1 MRFLTDEELDELIT
15 EHVNTG
21 DPMDELIYNAL
32 IELKVLRINYPK
44 RKEKQDD

>member
-1 MRFLTDEELDELIT
+1 MRFLTDEELDELIM

-21 DPMDELIYNAL
+21 DPVDELICNAL
-32 IELKVLRINYPK
+32 IELKVLRINYLK